1 MTKWSGFCRPRYQA
15 GSYSER
21 CVKTR
26 VCPCNVQ
33 PNYCYVTI
41 LRRRPG
47 PGQHTQHSSSSG
59 LNHYLRRFCDYLHFI
74 ASNDRAGEW
83 EHYVKWLCRGTVCLP
98 AYNTLQSSWC
108 LIRIRPHIELC
119 VHLQWHA
126 ARLRTHETGTGS
138 QINLDNVVQSKV
150 CDSYTTPATDL

>member
-1 MTKWSGFCRPRYQA
+1 MRVFIMTKWSGFCRPRYQA

-41 LRRRPG
+41 LRRPG

-83 EHYVKWLCRGTVCLP
+83 EHYVKWLCRGRSACLQHTSIILIFNK
-98 AYNTLQSSWC
+98 AASHSALCTFAVTCSQAHDTWDAGDGDRVTNKSW
-108 LIRIRPHIELC
+108 LC
-119 VHLQWHA
+119 CP
-126 ARLRTHETGTGS
+126 
-138 QINLDNVVQSKV
+138 K
-150 CDSYTTPATDL
+150 